1 MRAGQLRQRI
11 SIQTPN
17 ETQDDAGAITTTW
30 TELVETWAAVE
41 PSTGTERWVE
51 GMDQRVAERL
61 TRVRVRF
68 RDDVEIDE
76 RCRVVFGEQV
86 LNIERIVNRWSRDR
100 ELVMLCSEV
109 NPEEL

>member
-17 ETQDDAGAITTTW
+17 ETQDSAGALVTTW
-30 TELVETWAAVE
+30 TELVATWAAVE
-41 PSTGTERWVE
+41 PSSGTERWAQDME
-51 GMDQRVAERL
+51 QRVAERL
-61 TRVRVRF
+61 TRVRIRF

-76 RCRVVFGEQV
+76 KCRVVFGNLT
-86 LNIERIVNRWSRDR
+86 LNIERIINRWSRDR

-109 NPEEL
+109 NPDDA